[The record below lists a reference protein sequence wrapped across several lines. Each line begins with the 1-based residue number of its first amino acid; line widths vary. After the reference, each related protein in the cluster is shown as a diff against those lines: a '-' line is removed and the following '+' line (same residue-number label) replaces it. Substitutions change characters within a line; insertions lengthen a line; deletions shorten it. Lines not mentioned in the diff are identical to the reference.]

1 MDMQRRVWEQNAR
14 SEGIK
19 EGKLQ
24 MTMQLIKS
32 GISIEEVA
40 DMADIPVSEL
50 EVAIRKTGMNNASG
64 ILNKY
69 ANPSLISSEREVF
82 EDVLVERHI

>member
-1 MDMQRRVWEQNAR
+1 M
-14 SEGIK
+14 I
-19 EGKLQ
+19 
-24 MTMQLIKS
+24 MQLIKP

-50 EVAIRKTGMNNASG
+50 EVAIRKMGMNNASG